1 MEFKT
6 DKLETRQIEL
16 LTTNC
21 DSRRDRMTS
30 TPPTLIFELKGDFYI
45 SEQCV
50 NTVAKSKTQFI
61 VFDFIY
67 TILNRVRVDEINNWN

>member
-50 NTVAKSKTQFI
+50 NP
-61 VFDFIY
+61 IY
-67 TILNRVRVDEINNWN
+67 SV